1 MKKLTLVAAG
11 LVAVLLAAVGTSA
24 VAKPAPP
31 PPVMIQILN
40 VSDWHG
46 NVDPLASI
54 GGAWTSRRAGSRIG
68 SLSHADAYRR
78 RRLRRD
84 AGALELL

>member
-46 NVDPLASI
+46 NVDPLANV
-54 GGAWTSRRAGSRIG
+54 GGAWNISARWKQDRQPFPR
-68 SLSHADAYRR
+68 
-78 RRLRRD
+78 
-84 AGALELL
+84 